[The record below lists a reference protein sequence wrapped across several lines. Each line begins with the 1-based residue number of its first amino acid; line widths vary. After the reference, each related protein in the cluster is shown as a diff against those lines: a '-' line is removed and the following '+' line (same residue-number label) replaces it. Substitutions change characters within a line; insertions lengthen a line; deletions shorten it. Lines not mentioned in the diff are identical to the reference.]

1 MQKKKTLHG
10 CSPLFED
17 CLQGK
22 VSVYLLRQAKNRSR
36 KNKTKRPKKEKIS
49 SDGVEPRTIFNR
61 GHYVVNWA
69 TTPYQVLNVPLKL
82 TSLTF
87 FAHEFC
93 P

>member
-1 MQKKKTLHG
+1 MDVTHFLRIIFKEKCLFICWDRPKIGHG
-10 CSPLFED
+10 
-17 CLQGK
+17 
-22 VSVYLLRQAKNRSR
+22 
-36 KNKTKRPKKEKIS
+36 KTKQNDQKKEKIS

-61 GHYVVNWA
+61 GHYVLNWA